1 MSEYERH
8 HYVQKA
14 LLKNFAIQDSNG
26 KYKINVIDLK
36 KNSVE
41 LRNIE
46 RAFYA
51 KNIYDV
57 QGEDEKKL
65 EKDLGSKI
73 EAPFCEVMKKILS
86 QNDKIIINR
95 KELLIIKK
103 YMLIQIYRN
112 LKNSLCYSEKYV
124 NKLNGINGVSRYNIN
139 EEESQMDFWKREI
152 QTILDMEWDD
162 LISKC
167 DMVGVKRNAIQLNQN
182 FLMFFKTNNEFLIND
197 VGFTLERMPVNISM
211 SKEEYVNFAQQY
223 GRDVFGVSDFGEIA
237 KKEFE
242 ADAGY
247 LDNFVW
253 FSISP
258 NLAIVSVNV
267 VWKQLFIHPELFE
280 VLNILP
286 SPILINHFS
295 LPENIYVNEVL
306 IYDQKTLDKYKNPR
320 DKYIYNIN
328 ELNAY
333 ETNYIN
339 LLFLNEALRYIGYYS
354 SKEIILSIKTY
365 NNLKRLGHG
374 NMKNDYEKIES
385 ILVKDHNII

>member
-14 LLKNFAIQDSNG
+14 LLKNFAIQANNE
-26 KYKINVIDLK
+26 KYKINVIDLED
-36 KNSVE
+36 NTIN

-46 RAFYA
+46 RAFYI
-51 KNIYDV
+51 KNLYDIHD
-57 QGEDEKKL
+57 EDEKKL
-65 EKDLGSKI
+65 EKDLGLKI
-73 EAPFCEVMKKILS
+73 ESPFCEVMKKILS
-86 QNDKIIINR
+86 QSDEIIITR

-112 LKNSLCYSEKYV
+112 LKNSLCYNEEYA
-124 NKLNGINGVSRYNIN
+124 NKLNGVSRYNIN

-211 SKEEYVNFAQQY
+211 SKEDYVNFAQQY
-223 GRDVFGVSDFGEIA
+223 GTKVFGVSDFGEIA

-247 LDNFVW
+247 LDNFIW

-267 VWKQLFIHPELFE
+267 VWKQLFIYPELFK

-295 LPENIYVNEVL
+295 LPKNKNVNEIL
-306 IYDQKTLDKYKNPR
+306 IYDPKTLAKYKNPQ
-320 DKYIYNIN
+320 DKFIYKIN
-328 ELNAY
+328 KLNEI
-333 ETNYIN
+333 ETIYIN
-339 LLFLNEALRYIGYYS
+339 HLFLNEAFRYIGYYS
-354 SKEIILSIKTY
+354 SQGIISSIQTY
-365 NNLKRLGHG
+365 NILKRLGHG

-385 ILVKDHNII
+385 ILVGDNNNLIY

>member
-14 LLKNFAIQDSNG
+14 LLKNFAIQANNE
-26 KYKINVIDLK
+26 KYKINVIDLED
-36 KNSVE
+36 NTIN

-46 RAFYA
+46 RAFYI
-51 KNIYDV
+51 KNLYDIHD
-57 QGEDEKKL
+57 EDEKKL
-65 EKDLGSKI
+65 EKDLGLKI
-73 EAPFCEVMKKILS
+73 ELPFCEVMKKILS
-86 QNDKIIINR
+86 QSDEIIITR

-112 LKNSLCYSEKYV
+112 YKNSLGYSEAYL
-124 NKLNGINGVSRYNIN
+124 NKLNGIKGKSRYNIG
-139 EEESQMDFWKREI
+139 ERESQMDFWKREI
-152 QTILDMEWDD
+152 QTILDMDWDD

-167 DMVGVKRNAIQLNQN
+167 ELVGVKENAIQLNQN

-211 SKEEYVNFAQQY
+211 SKKDYVNFAQQY
-223 GRDVFGVSDFGEIA
+223 GTKIFGVSDFGEIA

-247 LDNFVW
+247 LDNFIW

-295 LPENIYVNEVL
+295 LPETKYVNEIL
-306 IYDQKTLDKYKNPR
+306 IY
-320 DKYIYNIN
+320 IE
-328 ELNAY
+328 ELF
-333 ETNYIN
+333 E
-339 LLFLNEALRYIGYYS
+339 LK
-354 SKEIILSIKTY
+354 KEEI
-365 NNLKRLGHG
+365 H
-374 NMKNDYEKIES
+374 
-385 ILVKDHNII
+385 